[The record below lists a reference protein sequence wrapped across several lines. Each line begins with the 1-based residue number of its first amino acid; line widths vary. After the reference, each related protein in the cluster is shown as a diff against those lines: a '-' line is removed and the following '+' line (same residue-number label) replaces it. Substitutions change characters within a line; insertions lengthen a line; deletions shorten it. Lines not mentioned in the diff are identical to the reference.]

1 MVIKQEDMTVKEVIA
16 KLKAFPPD
24 TECALALNES
34 AGFPDD
40 RIYVYP
46 LESVY
51 LDNLKNPKTGTPPI
65 YSYYGL
71 DENNL
76 DKVFFYVFA

>member
-1 MVIKQEDMTVKEVIA
+1 MVIKQKDMTVKEVIE

-40 RIYVYP
+40 RINVYP
-46 LESVY
+46 LERVY
-51 LDNLKNPKTGTPPI
+51 LDNLKTGTSPI

-71 DENNL
+71 DESNL
-76 DKVFFYVFA
+76 DKVFFYVFP